1 MYQGDISSE
10 VFKLAFTEKKKG
22 FKELWSKKPEQ
33 SDDQLVSI
41 VDHPVQSKQ
50 NESKEFFSENSMESK
65 KGHRDKA
72 AQILELLRC
81 FQPQVPFS
89 RVLLAMGISTTQI
102 TLLGPLPLW
111 YHACLLHS
119 YRIFNR
125 SHKCLLYFHW
135 VSFPWSFVFSR
146 SPATCSMTITLR

>member
-10 VFKLAFTEKKKG
+10 VFKLAFTVKKG

-50 NESKEFFSENSMESK
+50 NESKEFFSENSMESRK
-65 KGHRDKA
+65 VTETKP
-72 AQILELLRC
+72 QILEHQMLPASSAL
-81 FQPQVPFS
+81 FKGSPGHGKFN
-89 RVLLAMGISTTQI
+89 STNYAV
-102 TLLGPLPLW
+102 GPLPLW
-111 YHACLLHS
+111 YHACLFHS

-135 VSFPWSFVFSR
+135 FFPWSFVFSR
-146 SPATCSMTITLR
+146 SPATCSITITLR

>member
-10 VFKLAFTEKKKG
+10 VFKLAFTEKKG

-50 NESKEFFSENSMESK
+50 NESKEFFSENSMESRK
-65 KGHRDKA
+65 VTETKPHKF
-72 AQILELLRC
+72 LSFRC